1 MADLLKNTALGVVAG
16 LLYAGSLA
24 VWPIY
29 RWRPRGRKALRSL
42 FLVFLVHIA
51 AVAAWTGVEILSAL
65 TGGDWLHGLTVYA
78 AINVLFLSF
87 YVLAWWRGRD
97 QTRDG

>member
-51 AVAAWTGVEILSAL
+51 AVAAWTGVE
-65 TGGDWLHGLTVYA
+65 
-78 AINVLFLSF
+78 F